1 MNRKE
6 KFKKILLFAL
16 LILLPLISIN
26 SNSVNTSTT
35 TKPVMHLVDD
45 NKEKLTIIIALQE
58 EVSNYISGYYRGCP
72 EIIPKSIVNVGLEQ
86 DIDICFMMAQ
96 AEIETCFGKTGLGRA
111 TSRYSLFGV
120 EFEKYSNYPQAVK
133 RYAELLKK
141 SYLVNGKNEQ
151 SLLKRYVNKNGNR
164 YAVNPRYEAT
174 MRSVYNKIVRN
185 TRIKELQQ
193 KYKKLSN

>member
-26 SNSVNTSTT
+26 SNTVNTST

-45 NKEKLTIIIALQE
+45 NKEKLTIINALQA

-72 EIIPKSIVNVGLEQ
+72 GIIPKSIVNVGLEY

-96 AEIETCFGKTGLGRA
+96 AEIETCFGKTGIGRP
-111 TSRYSLFGV
+111 TSRHSLFGI
-120 EFEKYSNYPQAVK
+120 EFERYNNYPQAVK

-174 MRSVYNKIVRN
+174 MKSVYNKIVRT

>member
-26 SNSVNTSTT
+26 SNTVNTST

-45 NKEKLTIIIALQE
+45 NKEKLTIINALQA

-72 EIIPKSIVNVGLEQ
+72 GIIPKSIVNIGLEY

-96 AEIETCFGKTGLGRA
+96 AEIETCFGKTGIGRP
-111 TSRYSLFGV
+111 TSRHSLFGI
-120 EFEKYSNYPQAVK
+120 EFEKYNNYPQAVK

-174 MRSVYNKIVRN
+174 MKSVYNKIVRN

-193 KYKKLSN
+193 KYKKLNN